1 MPRFFSTDIFD
12 NHIRISGNDAHH
24 IGKALRM
31 RIGEELTV
39 CDQNGTDYVGVIE
52 SISPQEVIL
61 KITSSTP
68 TVAEPSIAITLYQG
82 LPKSDKMDWI
92 VQKSVELGVS
102 RIVPVV
108 TSRSISRTD
117 SDKGDKKRD
126 RWQKIAAEAAGQ
138 SGRGR
143 IPVVSSP
150 LTWKQMMQEI
160 PRDNALIF
168 YEGGGKPLTSLITPD
183 MTELAIIVGP
193 EGGFAPEEVA
203 ALQDIG
209 VVSATLGK
217 RILRCETAPIAA
229 LSAILCLS
237 GNMG

>member
-31 RIGEELTV
+31 RVGEELTV
-39 CDQNGTDYVGVIE
+39 CDQNGTDFVGVIE
-52 SISPQEVIL
+52 SISSQEVIL
-61 KITSSTP
+61 KITSSSP
-68 TVAEPSIAITLYQG
+68 TVAEPTIAITLYQG

-92 VQKSVELGVS
+92 VQKSVELGVA
-102 RIVPVV
+102 RIVPVM

-143 IPVVSSP
+143 IPEVSSP
-150 LTWKQMMQEI
+150 LSWKQMMQEI
-160 PRDNALIF
+160 PHNNTLIF
-168 YEGGGKPLTSLITPD
+168 YEGGGELLTSLITPD
-183 MTELAIIVGP
+183 MTELSIIVGP

-203 ALQDIG
+203 ALQEIG

>member
-1 MPRFFSTDIFD
+1 MPRFFSTDIHD
-12 NHIRISGNDAHH
+12 NHIRITGADAHH

-31 RIGEELTV
+31 RVGEELTV
-39 CDQNGTDYVGVIE
+39 CDQNGTDYIGVIE

-61 KITSSTP
+61 KIISSAP
-68 TVAEPSIAITLYQG
+68 TVAEPSISITLYQG

-102 RIVPVV
+102 RIVPVM

-143 IPVVSSP
+143 IPEVSSP
-150 LTWKQMMQEI
+150 FTWKQMMQEI
-160 PRDNALIF
+160 PHDNALIF
-168 YEGGGKPLTSLITPD
+168 YEGGGKPLTSLIAPD

-193 EGGFAPEEVA
+193 EGGFSPEEVA
-203 ALQDIG
+203 ALQEIG

-217 RILRCETAPIAA
+217 RILRCETAPVAA
-229 LSAILCLS
+229 LAAILCLS